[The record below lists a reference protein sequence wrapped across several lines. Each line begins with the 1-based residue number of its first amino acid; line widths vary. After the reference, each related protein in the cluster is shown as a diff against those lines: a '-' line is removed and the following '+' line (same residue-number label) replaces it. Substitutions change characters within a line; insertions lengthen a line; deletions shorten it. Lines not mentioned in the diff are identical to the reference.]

1 MSYYIPKPD
10 AFKHCTYGKYKI
22 DFYKST
28 AIIKWTD
35 KVGDD
40 YDEKTSYKTHKR
52 AISDRLK
59 NNVVLDNKFILL
71 TEKSPKDYT
80 GLPAEREDL
89 ELYLHFKEKMN
100 TKKKKDAIA
109 NLLRLGIFN

>member
-35 KVGDD
+35 IVGDD
-40 YDEKTSYKTHKR
+40 YDEKTSYKAHKR
-52 AISDRLK
+52 AISDRLR
-59 NNVVLDNKFILL
+59 NNVVLDTKFILL
-71 TEKSPKDYT
+71 QDISPAAYTQLPPEK
-80 GLPAEREDL
+80 EIM
-89 ELYLHFKEKMN
+89 ELYVNFKRKDL
-100 TKKKKDAIA
+100 KAKDKKDEIRRF
-109 NLLRLGIFN
+109 LEK

>member
-10 AFKHCTYGKYKI
+10 AFKHYTYGKFKV

-40 YDEKTSYKTHKR
+40 YDEKTSYKDHKR
-52 AISDRLK
+52 AISDRLRD
-59 NNVVLDNKFILL
+59 NVALDTKFILL
-71 TEKSPKDYT
+71 QEIS
-80 GLPAEREDL
+80 PAEYAHLPVEKEIM
-89 ELYLHFKEKMN
+89 ELYVNFKRKDI
-100 TKKKKDAIA
+100 KAKDKKDEIRRFLD
-109 NLLRLGIFN
+109 NM